1 MRDHEELPY
10 IVIERRSGG
19 LTPFVWGALLGAGAA
34 LLLAPRTGQETQAEI
49 RRSADR
55 LRSGV
60 EDRVHHTREVTMGA
74 VTRTRDAVQGR
85 VDTVRGA
92 FEARAD
98 QARTALDT
106 GRRVAREAR
115 SELERRVA
123 DAKHTYQST
132 AERLRGSGGD
142 TQPPAGDVV
151 VTDVTVEDAAD
162 LPDLS

>member
-34 LLLAPRTGQETQAEI
+34 LLLAPRSGQETQAEI
-49 RRSADR
+49 RRSAGR
-55 LRSGV
+55 LRTGV
-60 EDRVHHTREVTMGA
+60 EDRVHQTRDATKGA
-74 VTRTRDAVQGR
+74 VTRTRDAFQER
-85 VDTVRGA
+85 VESVRGA
-92 FEARAD
+92 VEARAD

-123 DAKHTYQST
+123 DAKHTYQSA
-132 AERLRGSGGD
+132 AERLRGSYAA
-142 TQPPAGDVV
+142 THPPAGDVV
-151 VTDVTVEDAAD
+151 VTDVTVEEAED